1 MVNNERR
8 RSHEQIHYKPNSN
21 SHSSKIEP
29 SGQLFFAVLKEIFL
43 CRFCDIDDNNK
54 IAINDDG
61 DPYYDNLKEYGYNK
75 SSKRR
80 ERIRSLEDSIDFNK
94 EGREVMERLNLD
106 VENNRSLI
114 HRNIDA
120 IWAPDK
126 LNNNKREK
134 IGKIYV
140 GNQSASKD
148 EALLRSL
155 NIRGIINCTHAPYKL
170 PNILGKYYKYYDFP
184 ICEWESHVNSTDK
197 SVLDYFKPVF
207 AFIKEHIDKKEGVLI
222 HCLAGAHRAGTV
234 GVASLMYFA
243 DLNMNSAI
251 FHAKTVRPIIDP
263 TIGTLPKI
271 LQRLDKAKLRNSFS
285 NNSNSYNGNNNNG
298 SSGTGATG
306 KAGNGYQLRVAQ
318 NYNSSVYTTGN
329 KAALN
334 RAVASGGIGSSSSS
348 SSSSSSRTTRTTRRR
363 ASASNVH
370 FPR

>member
-1 MVNNERR
+1 MTNERR
-8 RSHEQIHYKPNSN
+8 KSHDQIKYKPNSYE
-21 SHSSKIEP
+21 SSKIEP

-43 CRFCDIDDNNK
+43 CRFCDIDDNTSNRR
-54 IAINDDG
+54 IAIDYNG
-61 DPYYDNLKEYGYNK
+61 DPYYSNLKEYGLNK

-80 ERIRSLEDSIDFNK
+80 ERIRSFEDSIDFNK
-94 EGREVMERLNLD
+94 EGREVMQRLNLD

-120 IWAPDK
+120 IWAPAITTS
-126 LNNNKREK
+126 NNNSKGM

-155 NIRGIINCTHAPYKL
+155 NIRGIINCTHEPYKL
-170 PNILGKYYKYYDFP
+170 PNVLGKFYRYYDFP

-207 AFIKEHIDKKEGVLI
+207 QFIKEHIDRKEGVLI

-251 FHAKTVRPIIDP
+251 FHARTVRPIIDP
-263 TIGTLPKI
+263 TIGTLPRV

-285 NNSNSYNGNNNNG
+285 NNNHVKIDDGG
-298 SSGTGATG
+298 SSSIGVAG
-306 KAGNGYQLRVAQ
+306 KAGNGYQIRVAK
-318 NYNSSVYTTGN
+318 NYNSNVYTTGN
-329 KAALN
+329 KASLN
-334 RAVASGGIGSSSSS
+334 RAVAAAVGGRNNNG
-348 SSSSSSRTTRTTRRR
+348 RLMRRR
-363 ASASNVH
+363 ASASNIH
-370 FPR
+370 CPR